1 MFGWWGPIS
10 AWIPVVACAFF
21 CYIYFGLCLWHICSS
36 QQHLGFPGN
45 RAVNFLP
52 LITQWFI
59 PFYRWQLPER
69 LPVFR
74 WQMLQSTSA
83 ESSSSWL
90 LAWLILCWLQFTIF
104 SGVQMD
110 NTVLKRPTSTRS
122 SCFCSRPIRLFP
134 TSGFSKLLPYIHV
147 RNHCSSCAEKWPLL
161 RVAFIFLSVQ
171 NSCLKLQ
178 SSKPSGSLWVKRLMM
193 LSFMLDLILN
203 GHDNLQQRRK
213 WNPFSL
219 RGAETG

>member
-110 NTVLKRPTSTRS
+110 NTVLKSPRSTRS

-147 RNHCSSCAEKWPLL
+147 RNHCSSCAAGCSGLFRWSWKLMQKRRYW
-161 RVAFIFLSVQ
+161 SVHGLQ
-171 NSCLKLQ
+171 HQHLQIRNSKRGYKQCYDTPERKAHCLDC
-178 SSKPSGSLWVKRLMM
+178 RL
-193 LSFMLDLILN
+193 
-203 GHDNLQQRRK
+203 
-213 WNPFSL
+213 
-219 RGAETG
+219 